1 MKTVD
6 SKKPIIIID
15 HNPKSL
21 DELKNEKVDLYLS
34 GHTHKGQL
42 FPFNLI
48 VNYMYKN
55 SGGYKTIN
63 NVETFVSSG
72 LGTWMIPY
80 RIGSQ
85 SEILIFNLKKVY

>member
-1 MKTVD
+1 MNYIQKLG
-6 SKKPIIIID
+6 INI
-15 HNPKSL
+15 
-21 DELKNEKVDLYLS
+21 LKDEKVDLYLS

-63 NVETFVSSG
+63 NVETFVSFG

-80 RIGSQ
+80 RIDSQ
-85 SEILIFNLKKVY
+85 SEILIFFFNILVNYYNLIFL